1 MRAAAWSLALAAC
14 GGAVAPASGPPAAAD
29 EAEIVQINELVSDS
43 RLALPDGRRAAGW
56 VELYARGGAPVA
68 LDGWTLSVDPDSD
81 VNPDAPAAPLDG
93 LRIEAGGVLLLLLH
107 GDRGEADPSWPPL
120 LLDRSGGL
128 LTLRSPAGGR
138 WSLRH
143 PALAPD
149 TALARRWD
157 GCVGEACWRE
167 APLGSPGL
175 PNGPQAEPAEAFS
188 AEGDPWSYTAGCPAE
203 GWEQPGFD
211 DRAWAEGPSPIGAGE
226 DKLRTYVDLGPEGAR
241 TPSFCFRR
249 QIEGRDGLRRLE
261 LQLRRDDGAQVF
273 LDGVEL
279 LRDVLPPGP
288 LDRGAYALRSLDE
301 AEEAVYRRFVLDPA
315 QLGAGPHTLA
325 VAVHQGSAD
334 SGDLAFDLWLRGE

>member
-1 MRAAAWSLALAAC
+1 MRAAAWPLALVAC
-14 GGAVAPASGPPAAAD
+14 SGAPQRPADPAPVAP

-56 VELYARGGAPVA
+56 VELYARGAAPVA
-68 LDGWTLSVDPDSD
+68 LDGWTLSVDPRSD
-81 VNPDAPAAPLDG
+81 VDPEAPAAALDG
-93 LRIEAGGVLLLLLH
+93 LEIEPGGVLLLLLS
-107 GDRGEADPSWPPL
+107 GDRGEESPAWPPL
-120 LLDRSGGL
+120 LLDRAGGL
-128 LTLRSPAGGR
+128 ISLRSPAGGR
-138 WSLRH
+138 WSLRY

-149 TALARRWD
+149 TALGRRWD

-175 PNGPQAEPAEAFS
+175 PNGPQPEPAEAFS
-188 AEGDPWSYTAGCPAE
+188 VWGDPWRYIAGCPAD

-211 DRAWAEGPSPIGAGE
+211 DSAWAEGPSPIGAGE

-241 TPSFCFRR
+241 TASFCFRR
-249 QIEGRDGLRRLE
+249 QIEGRDGLQRLE
-261 LQLRRDDGAQVF
+261 LRLRRDDGAQVF

-279 LRDVLPPGP
+279 MRDVLPPGP

-315 QLGAGPHTLA
+315 LLGAGPHTLA